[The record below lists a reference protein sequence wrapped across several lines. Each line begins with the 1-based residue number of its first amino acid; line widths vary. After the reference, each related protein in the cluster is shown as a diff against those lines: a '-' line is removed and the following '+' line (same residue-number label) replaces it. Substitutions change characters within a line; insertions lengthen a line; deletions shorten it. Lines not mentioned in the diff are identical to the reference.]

1 MNNTI
6 TWAITAFIIATI
18 ITDLSAL
25 ILMKSNRRAYEQ
37 NQNNPRKGKT
47 YYAYLVVSRLALAM
61 TSVAGVLIVSIGFIA
76 LGNLM
81 AQHKTIA
88 TYIITACIC
97 LTIASGTW
105 CAIKRNIEREQKEY
119 DANQNANPNELEPFI
134 DPKDQIAVSGISFW
148 LIANIILNG
157 IIITMAVCVAHIW
170 A

>member
-6 TWAITAFIIATI
+6 AWIIATFI
-18 ITDLSAL
+18 VVTIMMDLSTF
-25 ILMKSNRRAYEQ
+25 ILMRINNKAYEQ
-37 NQNNPRKGKT
+37 NGSNPRKGKA
-47 YYAYLVVSRLALAM
+47 YWAYLVVSRLALAM
-61 TSVAGVLIVSIGFIA
+61 TFVAGALIVSIGFIA
-76 LGNLM
+76 LSNLM

-105 CAIKRNIEREQKEY
+105 CAIKRDIEREQKIY
-119 DANQNANPNELEPFI
+119 DANQNADPDELEPFI
-134 DPKDQIAVSGISFW
+134 DPKDQIAVGEISFW